1 VRPSAHCSEHAV
13 RWRRAFAPALGGG
26 RGLGLV
32 FALLLLACGDLP
44 GDREASQP
52 RALAPDFE
60 HLDLEGRPVR
70 LSALRGRA
78 VVIDFWATWCAPCV
92 FQPAELNAFW
102 HEHRDGGR
110 VSVLGVEV
118 GGAAVEEIRQW
129 ALENDAVAE
138 YPILVGADEALARE
152 FGAYGFPAMVIIA
165 PDGHI
170 DSIHHGVASA
180 EEVAERVL
188 PLLEEPLQQVE
199 VDADPP
205 SAPSRPEA
213 KGT

>member
-1 VRPSAHCSEHAV
+1 LLA
-13 RWRRAFAPALGGG
+13 
-26 RGLGLV
+26 
-32 FALLLLACGDLP
+32 LLLACGDP
-44 GDREASQP
+44 AGDGEAADASRP

-60 HLDLEGRPVR
+60 RLDLDGRPVR

-102 HEHRDGGR
+102 REHRAGGR

-118 GGAAVEEIRQW
+118 GGAAAEEIRQW
-129 ALENDAVAE
+129 ALENDATAE
-138 YPILVGADEALARE
+138 YPILVGGNEALARE
-152 FGAYGFPAMVIIA
+152 FGAYGFPAMAIIA

-180 EEVAERVL
+180 EEVAEFVL
-188 PLLEEPLQQVE
+188 PLLEEPRHDAE
-199 VDADPP
+199 VAPDSQP
-205 SAPSRPEA
+205 APSRPGA